1 MFSRKFYYKVFK
13 KLKKVK
19 EGFECLFDE
28 NRTLTELLFFLRNKA
43 CLDPHAILNPY
54 VCMAKFIFWEKAWEK
69 LKPRFLWIR
78 KISSPI

>member
-54 VCMAKFIFWEKAWEK
+54 VWQNSYFG
-69 LKPRFLWIR
+69 R
-78 KISSPI
+78 KHGKN